1 MILVSWQC
9 VQGSISS
16 LSVVPFSSKSLKDFF
31 DVYPLWVNKSK
42 FCNFFIL
49 IFLIHDCYLKP
60 LWLSVYLLFFLLFW
74 IHELT
79 LFNGVTYNLSCK
91 YFACC
96 IVFFASFLL
105 PVGWESSGCKVSRY
119 EGLIYCLTPVNIV
132 IFPLH
137 VTKKWLHFS

>member
-1 MILVSWQC
+1 MSWQR

-16 LSVVPFSSKSLKDFF
+16 LSVVPLSSKSLKDFF

-60 LWLSVYLLFFLLFW
+60 LWLSVYLIFFLLFW

-105 PVGWESSGCKVSRY
+105 PVSWESSGCKVSRY
-119 EGLIYCLTPVNIV
+119 QGLIYCLTPVNIV
-132 IFPLH
+132 IFPLR

>member
-1 MILVSWQC
+1 MSWQR
-9 VQGSISS
+9 VQGSIPS
-16 LSVVPFSSKSLKDFF
+16 LSEVPLSSKSLKDFF
-31 DVYPLWVNKSK
+31 NVYPLWVNKSK
-42 FCNFFIL
+42 FCNFFHFNFFDPWLLFKTSVTI
-49 IFLIHDCYLKP
+49 YLFT
-60 LWLSVYLLFFLLFW
+60 FFLLFW

-105 PVGWESSGCKVSRY
+105 PVSWESSGCKVSRY
-119 EGLIYCLTPVNIV
+119 QGLIYCLTPVNIV
-132 IFPLH
+132 IFPLR

>member
-1 MILVSWQC
+1 MSWQR

-16 LSVVPFSSKSLKDFF
+16 LSVVPLSSKSLNDFF

-60 LWLSVYLLFFLLFW
+60 LWLSIYLLFFLLFW

-105 PVGWESSGCKVSRY
+105 PVSWESSGCKVSRY
-119 EGLIYCLTPVNIV
+119 QGLIYCLTPVNIV
-132 IFPLH
+132 IFPLR